1 MLRIAGFQGL
11 CFSHFIHFA
20 SLFLRHLVSLGGG
33 VAVQLFQPF
42 KGFDR
47 SSYFAHRH
55 PQSWRTCSGHRRRL
69 WKTFSDHL
77 NWPYWPKDLRE
88 IRIGESPGVSPAEYR
103 RSPAWSPAELL
114 GMFMP
119 VTCTRGRSRLAH
131 GREDA
136 RPAGQQCPAPTR
148 PAPQQ
153 ALHCVSGCLR
163 GSCFPPPFLRF
174 HPCGPARNPA
184 GLRSAWAEAG
194 VRPVSKCWCGS
205 APAEPLFSSFIHVLV
220 WDTSATSSDFV

>member
-1 MLRIAGFQGL
+1 MLRPPKTSLENLFRSSELAILAQRFARNQGWRTSRGL
-11 CFSHFIHFA
+11 SRGIPPQP
-20 SLFLRHLVSLGGG
+20 RLVS
-33 VAVQLFQPF
+33 
-42 KGFDR
+42 
-47 SSYFAHRH
+47 
-55 PQSWRTCSGHRRRL
+55 
-69 WKTFSDHL
+69 
-77 NWPYWPKDLRE
+77 
-88 IRIGESPGVSPAEYR
+88 
-103 RSPAWSPAELL
+103 AELL

-220 WDTSATSSDFV
+220 WDTSATSSDLV